1 MIVPR
6 RFAPILFS
14 CLVSL
19 IMVAVVSAV
28 MVTLN
33 EGYSSDL
40 FAHWLRSFAISWPV
54 AFPTLTVVAPMVR
67 RFVEKVTVR

>member
-6 RFAPILFS
+6 RYAPILFS

-28 MVTLN
+28 VVTLN
-33 EGYSSDL
+33 EGFSTDL
-40 FAHWLRSFAISWPV
+40 VGHWLRSFAISWPV
-54 AFPTLTVVAPMVR
+54 AFPTLTIVAPVVR